1 MPHVKFRTSVRID
14 DAERTKWFPV
24 SPIAEAAINIFE
36 SGLRAVNFKSV
47 YTRIKIK
54 ASGHRCRK
62 YGAHE
67 FDDLFTLPARHF
79 E

>member
-1 MPHVKFRTSVRID
+1 MTGYVTRTD
-14 DAERTKWFPV
+14 DADSTKWLPA
-24 SPIAEAAINIFE
+24 SPTAEAAINIIE
-36 SGLRAVNFKSV
+36 SALRAVNFKSV

-67 FDDLFTLPARHF
+67 FDDLFTLPATTF
-79 E
+79 